1 MSRYQKIIGD
11 CMSISPPLIGN
22 YSAAPSSIFFFLLF
36 IISQFLRS
44 QTNNHFFLLPL
55 LLPNLLEKMAQAAA
69 PTVSQH
75 PTPPSLTLPPSQF
88 ARLQPHAYLL
98 AHLSPPASS
107 NQPSIRANG
116 RAPLQFRVTSAN
128 AGSLTHTNGSAVVRI
143 GDTAAVCGVRAEILH
158 TEDIASWSVSR
169 PAAADGNNKRPKL
182 ADTNQKPSQKGA
194 DEEQQQD
201 NDQEDEDEDEDES
214 HIQDFNLLVPN
225 LSLSTGCAPGFIPSA
240 PPSALAQSMSHQIL
254 SLLHSS
260 RLVRADDLRI
270 WYQPPDLGA
279 EDLERHHEAEHMDV
293 DAGQNDRNGTE
304 AQKNREIKAFWVL
317 YIDIMI
323 ISLAGNPFDTAW
335 AAVVAA
341 LRDTKL
347 PGAWWD
353 EDNEMVLCSEAVSE
367 AKKLS
372 LRGMPIA
379 SSFAVFEADAAA
391 GWRAVVIPDAEE
403 EEKIDQSQRK
413 AHQRRW
419 ILADPDGYEEGLSQE
434 GACVIVDKKKGKT
447 VIVKMEKSGG
457 WVIGAKELRQLV
469 EISAQ
474 RWDELKRIFE
484 QC

>member
-1 MSRYQKIIGD
+1 
-11 CMSISPPLIGN
+11 
-22 YSAAPSSIFFFLLF
+22 
-36 IISQFLRS
+36 
-44 QTNNHFFLLPL
+44 
-55 LLPNLLEKMAQAAA
+55 MAQTAANTA
-69 PTVSQH
+69 PQQQ
-75 PTPPSLTLPPSQF
+75 PTPPSLALPPSQF

-128 AGSLTHTNGSAVVRI
+128 AGSLTHTNGSAVVRV

-158 TEDIASWSVSR
+158 TDDIASWSVSR
-169 PAAADGNNKRPKL
+169 PAVPESNSKRRKL
-182 ADTNQKPSQKGA
+182 ADTNQKPSQETA
-194 DEEQQQD
+194 DDGTRNNEED
-201 NDQEDEDEDEDES
+201 DSEDDQEDES
-214 HIQDFNLLVPN
+214 YIQDFNLLVPN
-225 LSLSTGCAPGFIPSA
+225 LSLSTGCAPGFLPGA
-240 PPSALAQSMSHQIL
+240 PPSALAQGLSHQIL

-260 RLVRADDLRI
+260 RLVREDDLRI

-279 EDLERHHEAEHMDV
+279 EDLERHNESEQMDV
-293 DAGQNDRNGTE
+293 DAAHDDQH
-304 AQKNREIKAFWVL
+304 KNREIKAFWVL

-323 ISLAGNPFDTAW
+323 ISLAGNPFDAAW

-347 PGAWWD
+347 PRAWWD

-367 AKKLS
+367 AKRLS
-372 LRGMPIA
+372 LRGMPVA

-403 EEKIDQSQRK
+403 EEKIDEAKRK
-413 AHQRRW
+413 GLQRRW

-434 GACVIVDKKKGKT
+434 RVSVVVDKKDGK
-447 VIVKMEKSGG
+447 VVVLRMEKNGG
-457 WVIGAKELRQLV
+457 WAVGPKELRQV
-469 EISAQ
+469 VDVSAQ
-474 RWDELKRIFE
+474 RWDEVKRIIE